1 MLGTIT
7 LLPVSQYS
15 IFLLHM
21 KGNVHL
27 YTVIAEFFLHIW
39 LFALPVRV
47 VLWERSIF
55 KWSEEGFG
63 ELTMEGLDKVRGR
76 KTFHLYLWYETVRV
90 NTLLVG

>member
-27 YTVIAEFFLHIW
+27 YTVIAENF
-39 LFALPVRV
+39 
-47 VLWERSIF
+47 
-55 KWSEEGFG
+55 
-63 ELTMEGLDKVRGR
+63 T
-76 KTFHLYLWYETVRV
+76 HLAICVACTGGA
-90 NTLLVG
+90 VGKIDF

>member
-1 MLGTIT
+1 MYTFT
-7 LLPVSQYS
+7 LSLQK
-15 IFLLHM
+15 I
-21 KGNVHL
+21 
-27 YTVIAEFFLHIW
+27 LHIW

>member
-27 YTVIAEFFLHIW
+27 YTVIAEFFYTFGYLRCLYGW
-39 LFALPVRV
+39 CCGKDRFLSGQRKAL
-47 VLWERSIF
+47 
-55 KWSEEGFG
+55 
-63 ELTMEGLDKVRGR
+63 
-76 KTFHLYLWYETVRV
+76 V
-90 NTLLVG
+90 N

>member
-1 MLGTIT
+1 
-7 LLPVSQYS
+7 
-15 IFLLHM
+15 
-21 KGNVHL
+21 
-27 YTVIAEFFLHIW
+27 
-39 LFALPVRV
+39 V